1 MHIIL
6 TGFSQSMGFRVFAF
20 ECVGEDKVRRSYTVR
35 ADLLLV
41 RKYGILMQELPL
53 LCRRILERRQ
63 DGDQQRMYTFTEADM
78 CIQAGLRA
86 EKTASQK
93 RRPPLSERREDV
105 GAF

>member
-6 TGFSQSMGFRVFAF
+6 TGFSQDMGFRVFAF
-20 ECVGEDKVRRSYTVR
+20 ECVGEDKVRTGYKVR

-63 DGDQQRMYTFTEADM
+63 DGDQQQMYTFTEADM
-78 CIQAGLRA
+78 CIQADLRA
-86 EKTASQK
+86 AKTAPQK
-93 RRPPLSERREDV
+93 RRSPRSEHRENA